1 MKSSETIS
9 KKLFE
14 EEKPKDLV
22 MKVSEE
28 VLLYSVEDIKNKVIQ
43 GDVLKV
49 LKKIP
54 QETFDMVFI
63 DPPYFLQLS
72 KKELKR
78 WNVKTTVNGVLDE

>member
-43 GDVLKV
+43 GDVFKV